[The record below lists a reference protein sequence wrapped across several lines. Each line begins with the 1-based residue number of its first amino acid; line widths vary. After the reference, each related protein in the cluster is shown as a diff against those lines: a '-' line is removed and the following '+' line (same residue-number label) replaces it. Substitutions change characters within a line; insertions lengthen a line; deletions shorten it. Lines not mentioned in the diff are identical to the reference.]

1 MINFILFLIAFAFGS
16 LENEPVNNFV
26 KNYLLFVII
35 AIIVLAQFIA
45 SVLKI
50 PPVVFILVVGALIG
64 PNGIKLVEDTELT
77 KQLQEIGL
85 VLLLYII
92 GLNIEFLYL
101 IKNFIK
107 SIGFF
112 VFYNGI
118 LVLFI
123 YLIFKYLFSYI
134 DEYIIYIIAL
144 AFSFTSTAIS
154 YGLAKDIG
162 YNDKRVFKLSVTRLL
177 IEDMISVLIIVLAID
192 IKDGIDINQITDFII
207 SNFTNLFLF
216 ILILFL
222 SRFLLN
228 LVVNNLKDTQT
239 IFNFFLAIIGIFLFI
254 GYLLNL
260 PVSIVAFLVGV
271 YSNTFI
277 NKINVVKENLL
288 IFSDLFVSIF
298 FINLGA
304 TLDLKILLDVDFL
317 LTISL
322 PIVFILLIKLVL
334 AFLYLVIVKED
345 PIESLYAATLNIP
358 IGEFTVLVISLFAS
372 LIPNYNYISALIFVS
387 ILLSSILSFILI
399 SLINFLIKKY
409 DYFRN

>member
-16 LENEPVNNFV
+16 LENESVNNFV

-50 PPVVFILVVGALIG
+50 PTVVFILVVGALIG
-64 PNGIKLVEDTELT
+64 PNGIKLVEDTEFT
-77 KQLQEIGL
+77 KQLQDIGL

-118 LVLFI
+118 LFLFI

-162 YNDKRVFKLSVTRLL
+162 YNDKRVFKLSVTRSL

-192 IKDGIDINQITDFII
+192 IKDGINVNQITDFII

-216 ILILFL
+216 ILILFF

-228 LVVNNLKDTQT
+228 VVVNNLEDTQT

-254 GYLLNL
+254 GHLLNL

-304 TLDLKILLDVDFL
+304 TLDLKILLDIDFL

-322 PIVFILLIKLVL
+322 PIVFILVIKLVL

-358 IGEFTVLVISLFAS
+358 IGEFTVLIISLFAS

-399 SLINFLIKKY
+399 SLINFLLKKY
-409 DYFRN
+409 DYSRN

>member
-16 LENEPVNNFV
+16 LENESVNDFV

-50 PPVVFILVVGALIG
+50 PPVVFILIVGALIG
-64 PNGIKLVEDTELT
+64 PNGIKLVEDTEFT
-77 KQLQEIGL
+77 KQLQDIGL

-118 LVLFI
+118 LFLFV
-123 YLIFKYLFSYI
+123 YLIFRYLFSYI

-162 YNDKRVFKLSVTRLL
+162 YNDKRVFKLSVTRSL

-192 IKDGIDINQITDFII
+192 IKDGININQITDFII

-254 GYLLNL
+254 GHLLHL
-260 PVSIVAFLVGV
+260 PPSIVAFLVGV

-304 TLDLKILLDVDFL
+304 TLDLKILLDTNFL

-358 IGEFTVLVISLFAS
+358 IGEFTVLIISLFAS

>member
-16 LENEPVNNFV
+16 LENESVNNFV

-64 PNGIKLVEDTELT
+64 PNGIKLVEDTEFT

-118 LVLFI
+118 LFLFI

-162 YNDKRVFKLSVTRLL
+162 YNDKRVFKLSVTRSL

-192 IKDGIDINQITDFII
+192 IKDGINVNQITDFII

-228 LVVNNLKDTQT
+228 LVVNNLEDTQT

-304 TLDLKILLDVDFL
+304 TLDLKILLDIDFL

-334 AFLYLVIVKED
+334 AFLYLVMVKED

-358 IGEFTVLVISLFAS
+358 IGEFTVLIISLFAS

-399 SLINFLIKKY
+399 SLINFLLKKY
-409 DYFRN
+409 DYSRN

>member
-1 MINFILFLIAFAFGS
+1 MINFILFLIAFAFAS
-16 LENEPVNNFV
+16 LENESVNNFI

-64 PNGIKLVEDTELT
+64 PNGIKLVEDTEFT

-118 LVLFI
+118 LFLFI

-162 YNDKRVFKLSVTRLL
+162 YNDKRVFKLSVTRSL

-192 IKDGIDINQITDFII
+192 IKDGINVNQITDFII

-216 ILILFL
+216 ILILFF

-228 LVVNNLKDTQT
+228 VVVNNLEDTQT

-317 LTISL
+317 LTISV

>member
-16 LENEPVNNFV
+16 LENESVNDFV

-50 PPVVFILVVGALIG
+50 PPVVFILIVGALIG
-64 PNGIKLVEDTELT
+64 PNGIKLVEDTEFT
-77 KQLQEIGL
+77 KQLQDIGL

-107 SIGFF
+107 SVGFF

-118 LVLFI
+118 LFLFV

-192 IKDGIDINQITDFII
+192 IKDGININQITDFII

-254 GYLLNL
+254 GYLLHL

-304 TLDLKILLDVDFL
+304 TLDLKILLDTNFL
-317 LTISL
+317 LMISL

-387 ILLSSILSFILI
+387 ILLSSISSFILI
-399 SLINFLIKKY
+399 SLINFLIKKH

>member
-16 LENEPVNNFV
+16 LENESVNNFV

-50 PPVVFILVVGALIG
+50 PPVVFILVIGALIG

-77 KQLQEIGL
+77 KQLQDIGL

-112 VFYNGI
+112 IFYNGI
-118 LVLFI
+118 LFLFI

-154 YGLAKDIG
+154 YGLAKDID
-162 YNDKRVFKLSVTRLL
+162 YNDKRVFKLSVTRSL

-192 IKDGIDINQITDFII
+192 IKDGINVNQITDFII

-254 GYLLNL
+254 GYLLQL
-260 PVSIVAFLVGV
+260 PASIVAFLVGV

-304 TLDLKILLDVDFL
+304 TLDLKILLDIDFL

-322 PIVFILLIKLVL
+322 PIAFILLIKLVL
-334 AFLYLVIVKED
+334 AFLYLIIVKED

-358 IGEFTVLVISLFAS
+358 IGEFTVLIISLFAS

>member
-1 MINFILFLIAFAFGS
+1 MINFILFLIPFVFGS
-16 LENEPVNNFV
+16 LENESVNNFV

-64 PNGIKLVEDTELT
+64 PNGIKLVEDTEFT
-77 KQLQEIGL
+77 KQLQDIG
-85 VLLLYII
+85 
-92 GLNIEFLYL
+92 
-101 IKNFIK
+101 
-107 SIGFF
+107 
-112 VFYNGI
+112 
-118 LVLFI
+118 
-123 YLIFKYLFSYI
+123 FSYI

-177 IEDMISVLIIVLAID
+177 IEDMISVLTIVLAID
-192 IKDGIDINQITDFII
+192 IKDGINLNQITDFII

-254 GYLLNL
+254 GHLLHL
-260 PVSIVAFLVGV
+260 PPSIVAFLVGV

-277 NKINVVKENLL
+277 NKISVVKENLL

-304 TLDLKILLDVDFL
+304 TLDLKILLDTDFL

-358 IGEFTVLVISLFAS
+358 IGEFTVLIISLFAS

-387 ILLSSILSFILI
+387 ILLSSISSFILI
-399 SLINFLIKKY
+399 SLINFLIKKH